1 MQAVIGDDPLDTAQT
16 DLEVGLAQF
25 LSDDL
30 GGGIR
35 IQKAI
40 AQDLADGLIGAAV
53 VGLGAGLLRSEGG
66 QAALLE
72 GVEDLIVALTAVAV
86 FLGDGGDIVIQT
98 LAFNEHEETG
108 SQRVRAGDGQG
119 AGGTRQL
126 VSFRIELEKG
136 IHGGSLRE
144 TGGVRLVDCG
154 TILDTYT
161 SLV

>member
-1 MQAVIGDDPLDTAQT
+1 MQAVIGDDALDAAQT

-35 IQKAI
+35 IQKAA
-40 AQDLADGLIGAAV
+40 AQNLADGLIGAAV
-53 VGLGAGLLRSEGG
+53 VGLGAGLLRLEGG

-86 FLGDGGDIVIQT
+86 FLSDGGDVVVQT

-108 SQRVRAGDGQG
+108 GQRVGAGDGQG
-119 AGGTRQL
+119 AGGTSQL

-136 IHGGSLRE
+136 IHGGSLR
-144 TGGVRLVDCG
+144 
-154 TILDTYT
+154 
-161 SLV
+161 

>member
-1 MQAVIGDDPLDTAQT
+1 LQAVIGDDALDAAQT

-35 IQKAI
+35 IQKAV
-40 AQDLADGLIGAAV
+40 AQNLADGLIGAAV
-53 VGLGAGLLRSEGG
+53 VGLGAGLLRLEGG

-86 FLGDGGDIVIQT
+86 FLSDGGDVVVQT

-108 SQRVRAGDGQG
+108 GQRVGAGDGQG
-119 AGGTRQL
+119 AGGTSQL

-144 TGGVRLVDCG
+144 AGGLCLVECG
-154 TILDTYT
+154 TI
-161 SLV
+161 

>member
-1 MQAVIGDDPLDTAQT
+1 LQAVIGDDALDAAQT

-40 AQDLADGLIGAAV
+40 AQNLADGLIGAAV
-53 VGLGAGLLRSEGG
+53 VGLGASLLRLEGG

-108 SQRVRAGDGQG
+108 GQRVGVGDGQG
-119 AGGTRQL
+119 AGGTSQL
-126 VSFRIELEKG
+126 VSVRIELEKG

-144 TGGVRLVDCG
+144 AGGLCLVECG
-154 TILDTYT
+154 TI
-161 SLV
+161 

>member
-1 MQAVIGDDPLDTAQT
+1 MQAVIGNDALDAAQT

-86 FLGDGGDIVIQT
+86 FLGDGGDVVVQT
-98 LAFNEHEETG
+98 LAFNKHEETG
-108 SQRVRAGDGQG
+108 GQRVGVGDGQG
-119 AGGTRQL
+119 AGGTSQL
-126 VSFRIELEKG
+126 VSFGIELEQG

-144 TGGVRLVDCG
+144 AGGMYLAEYG
-154 TILDTYT
+154 T
-161 SLV
+161 V

>member
-1 MQAVIGDDPLDTAQT
+1 MQAVIGDDALDAAQT

-35 IQKAI
+35 IQKAV
-40 AQDLADGLIGAAV
+40 AQNLADGLIGAAV
-53 VGLGAGLLRSEGG
+53 VGLGASLLRLEGG

-108 SQRVRAGDGQG
+108 GQRVGAGDGQG
-119 AGGTRQL
+119 AGGTSQL

-144 TGGVRLVDCG
+144 AGGLCLVECG
-154 TILDTYT
+154 TI
-161 SLV
+161 

>member
-1 MQAVIGDDPLDTAQT
+1 MQAVIGNDPLDTAQT
-16 DLEVGLAQF
+16 DLEVGLAKF
-25 LSDDL
+25 LSHDL
-30 GGGIR
+30 GGSLR
-35 IQKAI
+35 IQKEV

-53 VGLGAGLLRSEGG
+53 IGLGAGLLRLEGG

-108 SQRVRAGDGQG
+108 GQRVGVGDGQG
-119 AGGTRQL
+119 AGGTSQL

-144 TGGVRLVDCG
+144 AGGMCLVECG
-154 TILDTYT
+154 TLLDTHTVSY
-161 SLV
+161 

>member
-1 MQAVIGDDPLDTAQT
+1 MQAVIGDDALDAAQT

-30 GGGIR
+30 RGGLR

-40 AQDLADGLIGAAV
+40 AQHLADGLIGAAV
-53 VGLGAGLLRSEGG
+53 VGLGAGLLRLEGG
-66 QAALLE
+66 QAALPE

-108 SQRVRAGDGQG
+108 GQRVGVGDRQG
-119 AGGTRQL
+119 AGGTSQL
-126 VSFRIELEKG
+126 VSLRIELEKG
-136 IHGGSLRE
+136 IHGGS
-144 TGGVRLVDCG
+144 
-154 TILDTYT
+154 
-161 SLV
+161 